1 MIASGRQ
8 RPASVTEGIMISR
21 LIQHL
26 IHDELAWENYIDI
39 LAGLA
44 DNF

>member
-1 MIASGRQ
+1 
-8 RPASVTEGIMISR
+8 MISR

-26 IHDELAWENYIDI
+26 IDELAWKNYIDI

-44 DNF
+44 DNY